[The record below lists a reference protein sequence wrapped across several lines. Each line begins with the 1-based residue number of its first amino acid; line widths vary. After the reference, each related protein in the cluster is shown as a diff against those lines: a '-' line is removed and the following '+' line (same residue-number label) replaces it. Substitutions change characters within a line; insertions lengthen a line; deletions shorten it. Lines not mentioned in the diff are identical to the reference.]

1 MLLCFGWLLFPKIRT
16 SAGDLNVEKVKW
28 NGASWSRDDSWTPEN
43 ERSPQGR
50 ARTCWRGC
58 LPADFGTPQCAPRG
72 DWRGGLC
79 VSALTAAPMDPMNMD
94 PDEQQIIHGWMNA
107 LSHISVKRLYFFKK
121 KNCKALVKNR
131 SNFHWYSWFNQ
142 TKIHK
147 KKPAKI
153 GDISQVDVWIP
164 HSTLHLWTCESTSKM
179 K

>member
-1 MLLCFGWLLFPKIRT
+1 MKWSQLKQGWLMNTWEWEEPPGQSQDML
-16 SAGDLNVEKVKW
+16 
-28 NGASWSRDDSWTPEN
+28 
-43 ERSPQGR
+43 ERI
-50 ARTCWRGC
+50 C
-58 LPADFGTPQCAPRG
+58 LPAGFGTPQCAPRG

-94 PDEQQIIHGWMNA
+94 PDKQQIIHEWMNA

-121 KNCKALVKNR
+121 KTCKALVKNR

-147 KKPAKI
+147 KKPVKI

-164 HSTLHLWTCESTSKM
+164 HSTLNMWIHIKDEIIIAWLLSINPLS
-179 K
+179 

>member
-1 MLLCFGWLLFPKIRT
+1 MEWSQLKQGWLMNTWEWEEPPGQSQDMLERMSP
-16 SAGDLNVEKVKW
+16 GWLW
-28 NGASWSRDDSWTPEN
+28 NSSVCSQRRLKRWSVRFCSY
-43 ERSPQGR
+43 
-50 ARTCWRGC
+50 CC
-58 LPADFGTPQCAPRG
+58 
-72 DWRGGLC
+72 
-79 VSALTAAPMDPMNMD
+79 PMDPMNMD
-94 PDEQQIIHGWMNA
+94 PDKQQIIHGWMNA